1 MAEVGTK
8 STASETKVETTSSN
22 INRKML
28 RKKTTQKIK
37 IKQMIRCLRGQIGR
51 TRSTI
56 KDNMM
61 ERKRKSHMKH
71 KKILNTI
78 KKDNQIGQGIWC
90 TGLENAVITIMSM
103 VQEVEEAEAAVVK
116 VEVAE
121 EGSGETTEEISAM
134 IVIEKMKMI
143 NMMVNIEMMDQE
155 NIIRKNKNT
164 TNLKSLRQ
172 PRETTTRS
180 CTSLLPMEQSKGN
193 IALKWMIIVSNLR
206 SQRETIEKLLMA
218 KDKITDTKIGDVV
231 VVEEVILRNNINTE
245 IKTTKESKKNLHL
258 T

>member
-1 MAEVGTK
+1 MVEVGTK
-8 STASETKVETTSSN
+8 SSASETKVETTSSN

-143 NMMVNIEMMDQE
+143 NMMVNIEMMHQG
-155 NIIRKNKNT
+155 NTIRKSKNT
-164 TNLKSLRQ
+164 TNLKTLGQGR
-172 PRETTTRS
+172 TTTRS